1 MLPTFVITHLHVYV
15 NFRSLLTLKILKL
28 VMQSRNTNPVLH
40 ELLILMRLVHNRQ
53 MDVINCSNLYN
64 RLTNV
69 DEGGLLYG
77 VSGGSGG
84 YAETVFRHAAK
95 TLFGKEI
102 EEPLEFRSVRNSD
115 FREVTLEVTTDY
127 LIA

>member
-1 MLPTFVITHLHVYV
+1 
-15 NFRSLLTLKILKL
+15 
-28 VMQSRNTNPVLH
+28 
-40 ELLILMRLVHNRQ
+40 MRLVHNSQ
-53 MDVINCSNLYN
+53 MDITNRCNLYN

-69 DEGGLLYG
+69 DEEGHLYG

-102 EEPLEFRSVRNSD
+102 EEPLEFRSMRNSD
-115 FREVTLEVTTDY
+115 FREVTLEVRLTISLPEYDRSLY
-127 LIA
+127 LKFLLNAN